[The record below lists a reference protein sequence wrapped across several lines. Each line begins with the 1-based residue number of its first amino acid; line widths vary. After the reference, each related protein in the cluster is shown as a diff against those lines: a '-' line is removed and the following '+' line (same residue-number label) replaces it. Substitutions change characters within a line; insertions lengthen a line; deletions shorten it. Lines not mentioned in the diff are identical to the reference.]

1 MSMMTRTPTP
11 ALDDAALRE
20 AAIGLL
26 SANREARERLE
37 TATQHII
44 AGAWNNGLS
53 ENQIAQVSGWSRK
66 AIKLRLRRA
75 DAAGLLDRRRFPAD
89 SGRPPRTAVA

>member
-1 MSMMTRTPTP
+1 MMTRKPTP
-11 ALDDAALRE
+11 VLGDAALHD

-26 SANREARERLE
+26 GANREARERLE

-44 AGAWNNGLS
+44 ASAWNNGLS
-53 ENQIAQVSGWSRK
+53 ENQIAQASGWSRK
-66 AIKLRLRRA
+66 AIKVRLRRA
-75 DAAGLLDRRRFPAD
+75 DAAGLLHRRRFPAD